1 MSQKRKADCRDRQ
14 KETSLWR
21 TNVDAVDEKGKIV
34 CNACGLWVSTVFD
47 MTTRRYC
54 AQSTPRESSMV
65 FPEPKDVGPDHPQV
79 IQALRVPI
87 RTSFQL

>member
-1 MSQKRKADCRDRQ
+1 MSQKRKADCRDGQ

-47 MTTRRYC
+47 MTTRR
-54 AQSTPRESSMV
+54 
-65 FPEPKDVGPDHPQV
+65 
-79 IQALRVPI
+79 
-87 RTSFQL
+87 